1 MSYIKELKTR
11 GMISAGQLTKLERL
25 CDALAYGEKYSMID
39 SVKVQ
44 AFSTCIRA
52 WKKTLREDKTRR
64 QIEQV
69 EEASDQ
75 NISMEEITDVVDNQA
90 MWETWRKM
98 SKAVRRG
105 KCLSRCQ
112 LKLTTAIMATTVMP
126 KSFQR

>member
-1 MSYIKELKTR
+1 
-11 GMISAGQLTKLERL
+11 MIQIF
-25 CDALAYGEKYSMID
+25 CDSMID

-44 AFSTCIRA
+44 AFSTCICA

-64 QIEQV
+64 RIEKV
-69 EEASDQ
+69 EKASDQ

-98 SKAVRRG
+98 AKAVKRG
-105 KCLSRCQ
+105 KCLSRSQ
-112 LKLTTAIMATTVMP
+112 MKLTTAIMATTVML